1 MAFASIKKQEADAA
15 HENEYKNKEFIIAQF
30 QRSGFFNFFPYSM
43 VYGLS
48 DIGAWYGL
56 ISTDGEK
63 VIITRSTVSDMA
75 KIKKKWTFQ
84 KSEIHKTTDG
94 TFSFRIVFDKK
105 KPGLTMSG
113 MGGLMKLVLTL
124 AGIFPLLVVGALG
137 GRQLNLQINN
147 EFETEK
153 EIKEL
158 LSKN

>member
-105 KPGLTMSG
+105 KTW
-113 MGGLMKLVLTL
+113 
-124 AGIFPLLVVGALG
+124 FDNEWN
-137 GRQLNLQINN
+137 GRAD
-147 EFETEK
+147 EVSTY
-153 EIKEL
+153 
-158 LSKN
+158 LSWYFSFVCCWRSWW